1 MDDLLETDAMIQ
13 AILLLNTRLGLV
25 PFKLN
30 LTELILE
37 SRQTLR
43 MSIVPRGEWIL
54 ALLALHLLQTIFK
67 QQKRV
72 LLTHA

>member
-54 ALLALHLLQTIFK
+54 ALLALHLLQTILK
-67 QQKRV
+67 EQKRV
-72 LLTHA
+72 LLTQA